1 MKEHENA
8 QGKNAMRLRALVP
21 LCAALTLA
29 VAGCSSNNDVATNDA
44 SASASAQTSQ
54 SAQVS
59 ASPEPAE
66 STKATDTAKP
76 ADSAK
81 ASGSPSNNET
91 AETAATSDQAS
102 DKTDENASQSLSPEA
117 AKDSAPETF
126 EGADKIASAPTVP
139 LDNAD
144 VSTAKDLYNSFEQ
157 NLTSITL
164 EKAAN
169 APAEDAEPLTETEEK
184 NGVDTGY
191 GQLTPETQ
199 NKIDEISTGNA
210 ADGYKAS
217 ALEFGLNGWS
227 QEGQSTVVGEP
238 KATDTEYQGK
248 PAKLLEV
255 CLDSS
260 NVKVKDAV
268 GNVISKDKSQQR
280 SLNIFTLVEEGG
292 TWKIADQAFPN
303 NPDC

>member
-184 NGVDTGY
+184 NGIDTGY
-191 GQLTPETQ
+191 GQLSQETED
-199 NKIDEISTGNA
+199 KINEVSMGNA
-210 ADGYKAS
+210 ADSYKAS
-217 ALEFGLNGWS
+217 ALEFGINGWS
-227 QEGQSTVVGEP
+227 QEGQSSIVGEP
-238 KATDTEYQGK
+238 KVTDTDYQDK

-260 NVKVKDAV
+260 NVKVKDAA
-268 GNVISKDKSQQR
+268 GNLMVKNKSQQR
-280 SLNIFTLVEEGG
+280 SLNIFTLIQDGG
-292 TWKIADQAFPN
+292 SWKIANQTFPN